1 MTANDFVKLVEHL
14 KKDGS
19 HICLSPELWRKSKV
33 PDCLRWTNVKF
44 AKNERV
50 SIPNARGVYAFVVEY
65 RKLCLPP
72 NHHIVYFGEVG
83 EKGNETLRSRFLSY
97 FRELKSSKRRA
108 VHYPLQKYKSH
119 IYFYFCAVPDM
130 RRSVK
135 KLEKQLT
142 GTFVPEYN
150 LRDFDA
156 DLRPAVA
163 AF

>member
-1 MTANDFVKLVEHL
+1 MNADDFVKLVERL

-19 HICLSPELWRKSKV
+19 HICLSPELWKKSKV
-33 PDCLRWTNVKF
+33 PDYLRWTDVKF
-44 AKNERV
+44 SKSEKA
-50 SIPNARGVYAFVVEY
+50 SIPNDRGVYAFVIEY
-65 RKLCLPP
+65 RKLSLPP

-83 EKGNETLRSRFLSY
+83 EQGKETLRSRFLSY
-97 FRELKSSKRRA
+97 FRELASSKRRA
-108 VHYPLQKYKSH
+108 VHYPLEKYRPH
-119 IYFYFCAVPDM
+119 VYFYFCAIPDK